1 MAKDLE
7 WRKAAFDRGIEVED
21 LSRHTGSRLS
31 GFEMAQVPDQGLI
44 DLLKA
49 AVAERVLL
57 LFPDQHDLS
66 PAGYVDFAGRF
77 DGVFNLHSRRDL
89 CLPEQHEVF
98 LVGNVAGGSPK
109 VGLNWHTDDYHL
121 AKPGLYT
128 FLHAIEVPPVPA
140 GTTYANGVAA
150 YDALPEETRQRIED
164 VVVRHSRAKLFRELF
179 PDHTEEQVT
188 AEAALYPDV
197 IHRLIRAHPVSGR
210 KGLYLGGEWGSEVD
224 GMSEDEGADLYQE
237 LLEHMISG
245 DFSYTHQWREGDV
258 LFSDNRCSLH
268 RASEWDTDLYRRRLH
283 RIILWDKT
291 MPPGSS
297 VAA

>member
-1 MAKDLE
+1 MASELE
-7 WRKAAFDRGIEVED
+7 WRRAAQERGIEVED

-31 GFEMAQVPDQGLI
+31 GFGMAQVPDQGLI

-57 LFPDQHDLS
+57 LFPDQHDLT
-66 PAGYVDFAGRF
+66 PAGYVNFAGHF

-121 AKPGLYT
+121 AKPGRYT

-150 YDALPEETRQRIED
+150 YDALPEETRQRIKNVE
-164 VVVRHSRAKLFRELF
+164 VRHSRAKLFRELF

-224 GMSEDEGADLYQE
+224 GMSRGEGADLYRK
-237 LLEHMISG
+237 LLAHMTSG
-245 DFSYTHQWREGDV
+245 DFS
-258 LFSDNRCSLH
+258 
-268 RASEWDTDLYRRRLH
+268 
-283 RIILWDKT
+283 
-291 MPPGSS
+291 
-297 VAA
+297 